1 MATTETKPFSEE
13 ELSKIR
19 FKATELLVELDKKD
33 SSSKSWIDDGHEVA
47 PGDER
52 SERCLY
58 FDTHGFIK
66 VDNFA
71 GTLGQGTV

>member
-1 MATTETKPFSEE
+1 MAATETRPFSAE

-19 FKATELLVELDKKD
+19 SKTVELMVELDKKD
-33 SSSKSWIDDGHEVA
+33 PSSKSWISDGHEVG
-47 PGDER
+47 PVDQR
-52 SERCLY
+52 SKRCLY

-71 GTLGQGTV
+71 GTLCPCTG

>member
-19 FKATELLVELDKKD
+19 SKTAELMVELDEKD
-33 SSSKSWIDDGHEVA
+33 SSSKSWIGNVDEVG
-47 PGDER
+47 PGDQR

-66 VDNFA
+66 VDSFA
-71 GTLGQGTV
+71 GTLRPGMG